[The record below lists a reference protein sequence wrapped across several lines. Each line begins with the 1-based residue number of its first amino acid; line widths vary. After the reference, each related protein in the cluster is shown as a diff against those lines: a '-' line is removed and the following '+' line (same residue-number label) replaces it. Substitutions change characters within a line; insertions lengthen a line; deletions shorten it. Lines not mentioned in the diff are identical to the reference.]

1 MMRKMVAAGAALR
14 RYATILGA
22 AVLAP
27 IALAAAARTALA
39 SELDL
44 QIPPI
49 ETTYTIFGSSVSGHT
64 LLYAGF
70 AVCVLGLVFGFWQYT
85 RVKSLPVHES
95 MREVSDIIY
104 ETCKTYLL
112 QQGRL
117 LVILEVFI
125 GAWIVYYFGVLRHM
139 PIGNVGLILFW
150 SLIGIL
156 GSYSVAWFGV
166 RINTYANSRTAF
178 ASLMGKPIPI

>member
-22 AVLAP
+22 ALVAP
-27 IALAAAARTALA
+27 IALAALATTALA

-49 ETTYTIFGSSVSGHT
+49 ETSYTIFGTTISGHT

-70 AVCVLGLVFGFWQYT
+70 AACVLGMIFGFWQF
-85 RVKSLPVHES
+85 RKVKALPVHSS
-95 MREVSDIIY
+95 MLEVSNIIY

-117 LVILEVFI
+117 LLVLEVFI
-125 GAWIVYYFGVLRHM
+125 GACIVYYFGALRHM

-150 SLIGIL
+150 SLVGIL

-178 ASLMGKPIPI
+178 A